1 MIFQLVSI
9 SITSATPNKPT
20 PEIAP
25 ESLSVAYHSTMTP
38 TGVAGEFSLD
48 PADPYIH
55 YFGKDAAYGILIQ
68 PLADFV
74 EGDQLNLKVTA
85 RSLQSSPPREVV
97 TTCLVRV
104 ERSLNAYAYV
114 VFRGGSWQVV
124 NLEDFYQVALEWSAP
139 YAAEPK
145 PKLFS
150 LSAWNIAN
158 PIPAFVSEE
167 LTNPNLKPELEV
179 LLDTLCRTAANLGL
193 NTAVLDNWAREDL
206 TNYDYLA
213 PATVNQIADAAG
225 IRKRFFPAQ
234 TIPDPLFV
242 PRGCDGATY
251 PSNHVFS
258 LISYHQDPVTNTAA
272 YDLYFGGLTYTG
284 MFIKA
289 LDAQM
294 LLSIPP
300 LPPLQRT
307 VQDSI
312 SGLQKA
318 YAVDATKLP
327 ALERFFLHDEPQIY
341 LQKLAPEYSQTPAF
355 VRCLDYASTALL
367 PETGPL
373 QFLKRCFQDQGQF
386 AHPKCEYPMYIGLAI
401 EIGLF
406 REAYLIFLKKV
417 HSSPL
422 HFGFPSWDL
431 VSPPPSFLAGAVPV
445 QRVGDP
451 ASRRL
456 YYWTLRFLQWQISEG
471 WAAQSIALNKQ
482 LKSLGHPTGC
492 YSHCT
497 NNARFGCTHVIAGA
511 PPQPAQTP
519 PTADSRYSSLLADWF
534 SDSRANL
541 GLRAQGFKE
550 FLVQPED
557 DDTSGYNLHHA
568 TAKAALL
575 RSASL
580 VGTEAGTSFVIKARV
595 LGLNPDELVYRALA
609 FIGNGAKSID
619 YFNFQ
624 GSPEQGDHWSSAK
637 ACYSQ
642 IATISR
648 ILANAEPVLYAA
660 RPVLSRVAIV
670 ISSSSDIVASPGE
683 DASGNW
689 GYPAY
694 AAERFDLHVALSR
707 QGFQVDFLDETALIE
722 GRLAQYS
729 VVYLTDPVLVA
740 HPAPGDPRPSTYE
753 QLATWVANGGQ
764 LVFGAGAAVINESG
778 EPIGTPIDQLTG
790 VDARLDFLEIVADAG
805 GISRSVRT
813 VKREWRD
820 QDEHPPAE
828 VTIELL
834 MGPDST
840 HPTAVF
846 STVLGNDGEPMPL
859 TKPLLSPDHE
869 PYCPLTINSSAAT
882 VLARLVVPASEEAPK
897 KVMGNAIVRHR
908 YGNGQ
913 VYSYSFFPGLQYV
926 ATGSNLWEPS
936 AAPTVGERPSTS
948 GSGVFPFPSG
958 FATSAGE
965 LAVLPVVAFGLQPL
979 VEVARLI
986 KRPKRFRNKATSI
999 PTQVQANAL
1008 VNGPSMAIVLLN
1020 WNGVNADG
1028 YRLFVNPITLNISY
1042 WLNNEQLPTRGFLVK
1057 SARTGQLLRY
1067 TLKRQ
1072 NTFFSRITITLPGF
1086 TTADIVTI
1094 EPIRQQA
1101 PRLPMAGPWQLIGG
1115 DGGGDG
1121 GSTWIG
1127 PRGRILKVPPRGQ
1140 RFRSSLSALTLTLKR
1155 VLARLLGNRR
1165 PCPTPALIRHGLG
1178 PASAA

>member
-1 MIFQLVSI
+1 MGIGMIFQLVSI
-9 SITSATPNKPT
+9 SITSATPSKPT
-20 PEIAP
+20 LEIA
-25 ESLSVAYHSTMTP
+25 SKDLSVAYHSTMTP

-55 YFGKDAAYGILIQ
+55 YFGKDAVYGILIQ

-85 RSLQSSPPREVV
+85 RSLQSLPPSEVV
-97 TTCLVRV
+97 TTCQVRV
-104 ERSLNAYAYV
+104 ESTLNAYAYV
-114 VFRGGSWQVV
+114 VFRGGSWQVI
-124 NLEDFYQVALEWSAP
+124 NLEDFYQVALEWSVP
-139 YAAEPK
+139 YAADPK

-158 PIPAFVSEE
+158 PIPAYVSEK
-167 LTNPNLKPELEV
+167 LANPNLKPELEV

-193 NTAVLDNWAREDL
+193 NTAVLDYWAREGPP
-206 TNYDYLA
+206 NYDYLA

-234 TIPDPLFV
+234 TTPNILTDTKGSV
-242 PRGCDGATY
+242 EATY
-251 PSNHVFS
+251 LSKHVFS

-272 YDLYFGGLTYTG
+272 YDLFFDGLIYTK
-284 MFIKA
+284 MFIEA

-300 LPPLQRT
+300 LSPLQRT

-312 SGLQKA
+312 SSLQEV

-327 ALERFFLHDEPQIY
+327 ALERIQLHDEPTIY
-341 LQKLAPEYSQTPAF
+341 LQHLAPAYSETPAF

-386 AHPKCEYPMYIGLAI
+386 AEQHPDYAGLAI

-406 REAYLIFLKKV
+406 REAYLIYLKKV

-431 VSPPPSFLAGAVPV
+431 VSPPASFLAGAVPV
-445 QRVGDP
+445 QRAGDP
-451 ASRRL
+451 VSRRL
-456 YYWTLRFLQWQISEG
+456 YYWTLRFLHGQISEG

-492 YSHCT
+492 FSHVT
-497 NNARFGCTHVIAGA
+497 YNAQFGCTHVIAGA
-511 PPQPAQTP
+511 PPQPAGPQP
-519 PTADSRYSSLLADWF
+519 QPTADSRFCVLYPDWF

-541 GLRAQGFKE
+541 GLKAQGFKE
-550 FLVQPED
+550 FLGQPED
-557 DDTSGYNLHHA
+557 IETSGIDLHHA

-580 VGTEAGTSFVIKARV
+580 VGTEAGTSFVNKTQS
-595 LGLNPDELVYRALA
+595 LGLNPDEFVYRALA
-609 FIGNGAKSID
+609 FVGSGTKSID

-624 GSPEQGDHWSSAK
+624 GSPAQKDSWSSSK
-637 ACYSQ
+637 AVYGQ

-660 RPVLSRVAIV
+660 KPVLSRVAIV

-689 GYPAY
+689 GYPSY

-764 LVFGAGAAVINESG
+764 LVFGAGAAVINEIG

-790 VDARLDFLEIVADAG
+790 VDARLDVLEIVADAG
-805 GISRSVRT
+805 GTSRSVRP
-813 VKREWRD
+813 VKRQWSD
-820 QDEHPPAE
+820 KTEHPPAE

-834 MGPDST
+834 VGPDST

-846 STVLGNDGEPMPL
+846 STVLGNDGQPLPL
-859 TKPLLSPDHE
+859 TKPLLSPDNE
-869 PYCPLTINSSAAT
+869 PYCPLTISSSAAT

-897 KVMGNAIVRHR
+897 KVIGNAIVRHR

-913 VYSYSFFPGLQYV
+913 VYTYSFFPGRQYV
-926 ATGSNLWEPS
+926 TTGSTLWHPS
-936 AAPTVGERPSTS
+936 AAPTVGERPN

-965 LAVLPVVAFGLQPL
+965 LAALPIEATGLQPL

-986 KRPKRFRNKATSI
+986 KQPKRFRNKAVSI

-1028 YRLFVNPITLNISY
+1028 YRLFVNPITLSISY
-1042 WLNNEQLPTRGFLVK
+1042 WLNNEQLPARGFVVK

-1067 TLKRQ
+1067 TVKRH
-1072 NTFFSRITITLPGF
+1072 NRFFFRITITLPGF

-1094 EPIRQQA
+1094 EPIVRPVLRM
-1101 PRLPMAGPWQLIGG
+1101 PRLPTAGPWQLIGG

-1127 PRGRILKVPPRGQ
+1127 PRGGILKVPPRGQ

-1165 PCPTPALIRHGLG
+1165 P
-1178 PASAA
+1178 

>member
-25 ESLSVAYHSTMTP
+25 ESLSVAYHSTKTP

-55 YFGKDAAYGILIQ
+55 YFGKDAVYGILIS

-85 RSLQSSPPREVV
+85 RSLQSSPPSEVV
-97 TTCLVRV
+97 TTCQVRV
-104 ERSLNAYAYV
+104 ESTLNAYAYV

-167 LTNPNLKPELEV
+167 LANPNLKPELEV
-179 LLDTLCRTAANLGL
+179 LLDILCRTAANLGL
-193 NTAVLDNWAREDL
+193 NTAVLDNWAREGPP
-206 TNYDYLA
+206 NYDYLA

-225 IRKRFFPAQ
+225 INKRFFPTQ
-234 TIPDPLFV
+234 TTPTILFN
-242 PRGCDGATY
+242 PKGIKEATY

-258 LISYHQDPVTNTAA
+258 LISFHIDPATNTAA
-272 YDLYFGGLTYTG
+272 YDLYFGGLTYAG

-294 LLSIPP
+294 LLSVPP
-300 LPPLQRT
+300 LSPLQRT
-307 VQDSI
+307 VQESI
-312 SGLQKA
+312 SLLQKA

-327 ALERFFLHDEPQIY
+327 ALERFYLHDEPQIY

-373 QFLKRCFQDQGQF
+373 QFLKRCFQDQGQL
-386 AHPKCEYPMYIGLAI
+386 AADPYAGLAI

-445 QRVGDP
+445 QRAGDP

-456 YYWTLRFLQWQISEG
+456 YYWTLRFLHGQISEG

-497 NNARFGCTHVIAGA
+497 TNARFGCTHLIAGA
-511 PPQPAQTP
+511 PPQPAGP
-519 PTADSRYSSLLADWF
+519 MNEPTADSRYSSLLADWF

-557 DDTSGYNLHHA
+557 DDSFGYVLHHA

-624 GSPEQGDHWSSAK
+624 GSPAQEDYWSSAK

-660 RPVLSRVAIV
+660 KPVLSRVAIV

-764 LVFGAGAAVINESG
+764 LVFGAGAAVINEIG

-790 VDARLDFLEIVADAG
+790 VDARLDVLEIVADAG
-805 GISRSVRT
+805 GISRSVRP

-834 MGPDST
+834 VGPDST

-846 STVLGNDGEPMPL
+846 STVLGNDGQPLPL

-869 PYCPLTINSSAAT
+869 PYCPLTISSSAAT

-897 KVMGNAIVRHR
+897 KVIGNAIVRHR

-936 AAPTVGERPSTS
+936 AAPTVGENPLY
-948 GSGVFPFPSG
+948 VVVCPFPSG

-965 LAVLPVVAFGLQPL
+965 LAALPIEAFGLQPL

-986 KRPKRFRNKATSI
+986 KQPKRFRNKVISI

-1028 YRLFVNPITLNISY
+1028 YRLFVNPINLSISY
-1042 WLNNEQLPTRGFLVK
+1042 WLNNEQLPARGFLVK
-1057 SARTGQLLRY
+1057 SARTGQVLRY
-1067 TLKRQ
+1067 TVKRQ
-1072 NTFFSRITITLPGF
+1072 NMLFSRLTITLPGF

-1094 EPIRQQA
+1094 EPIVRPA
-1101 PRLPMAGPWQLIGG
+1101 LRMPRLPMAGPWQLIGG

-1127 PRGRILKVPPRGQ
+1127 PRGRILKVPPRQ
-1140 RFRSSLSALTLTLKR
+1140 PLVRWLEEVLNLRFSSSLWARTGEGF
-1155 VLARLLGNRR
+1155 LARLFANR
-1165 PCPTPALIRHGLG
+1165 
-1178 PASAA
+1178 